1 MLRTALNPSE
11 SQTLPPHFRAH
22 FQERFVTEPPEEPH
36 SSAAPTCLNKP
47 NGTSQK
53 YPTEPFTVATWRII
67 SLRNEEMHHSLQSSD
82 SLLLQGSVLAL
93 IFTSSEL
100 LRSVWLPTIFHICIT
115 VHSYN
120 PPLPKIPRQYCNVK
134 WKANVCWLKALQRT
148 VPAAG
153 RHLAMRQHLS
163 VSGAAQWDSLAMQGM
178 QMLSPRAFFFVVK
191 VTVTVVLWAR
201 GHSRKTTLLLTS
213 HIFIMGQSRILTSAL
228 RLHSQHTRQKAE
240 GWKPKWPTTDTQ
252 V

>member
-1 MLRTALNPSE
+1 MQMWKIVGNQTDLR
-11 SQTLPPHFRAH
+11 
-22 FQERFVTEPPEEPH
+22 
-36 SSAAPTCLNKP
+36 
-47 NGTSQK
+47 
-53 YPTEPFTVATWRII
+53 
-67 SLRNEEMHHSLQSSD
+67 
-82 SLLLQGSVLAL
+82 
-93 IFTSSEL
+93 SSEL
-100 LRSVWLPTIFHICIT
+100 VKISARTEPCSRSESELCKLWCISSFLSEIILHVAT
-115 VHSYN
+115 VNGSVGYFCDV
-120 PPLPKIPRQYCNVK
+120 PLGLLRQYCNVK

-178 QMLSPRAFFFVVK
+178 QMLSPRAFFVVVK